1 MDLLEAEQ
9 PKSQT
14 HASELSVSPK
24 DAEAQAQQNS
34 ADFAAPELSRHPT
47 RESADE
53 KSLLIH
59 IPGNEAS
66 PGNTPAQQSPAL
78 QSPNR
83 HIERLKEQ
91 VTQST
96 DTPWPGLYHISS
108 PTTQKAQMPWPG
120 LEMSQTST
128 TEAEGPTLV
137 RTGSD
142 SPPDAY
148 SPTWV
153 QAEGAH
159 SPDSPLSLS
168 EAVSRRASRAK
179 RGRQRTYF
187 NSSRSISSAE
197 SSPRAPAA
205 PAAEP
210 AASLAAH
217 SLRSYVRSP
226 RWAEQPGNSTQS
238 PQVCLCSDHHRLLCM
253 PGLELQTL
261 AHRAF
266 SYATGQQQPELLGLL
281 LRAIAGPTFAELD
294 WCMPH
299 FFSLPSRLACLARA
313 CKTVQATCS
322 SAVAVL
328 CTRVCAVLLLHWH
341 LHKRYLC

>member
-14 HASELSVSPK
+14 HASELSVSTK
-24 DAEAQAQQNS
+24 DAEARPQQNS
-34 ADFAAPELSRHPT
+34 ANSAAPELSRHPT
-47 RESADE
+47 SKSADE
-53 KSLLIH
+53 GSLLIH

-66 PGNTPAQQSPAL
+66 PSNTPAQQSPAL

-96 DTPWPGLYHISS
+96 DTPWPGLCHISS

-142 SPPDAY
+142 SPPEAY

-153 QAEGAH
+153 QAEGTH

-168 EAVSRRASRAK
+168 EAVSSRASRAK

-205 PAAEP
+205 PAADP
-210 AASLAAH
+210 TASLAAH

-226 RWAEQPGNSTQS
+226 RWAEQPGNTNQS
-238 PQVCLCSDHHRLLCM
+238 PQVRPPL
-253 PGLELQTL
+253 
-261 AHRAF
+261 
-266 SYATGQQQPELLGLL
+266 
-281 LRAIAGPTFAELD
+281 
-294 WCMPH
+294 
-299 FFSLPSRLACLARA
+299 
-313 CKTVQATCS
+313 
-322 SAVAVL
+322 
-328 CTRVCAVLLLHWH
+328 
-341 LHKRYLC
+341 

>member
-14 HASELSVSPK
+14 HASELSVSTK
-24 DAEAQAQQNS
+24 DAEARPQQNS
-34 ADFAAPELSRHPT
+34 ADSAAPELSRHT
-47 RESADE
+47 ASKSADE
-53 KSLLIH
+53 GSLLIH

-66 PGNTPAQQSPAL
+66 PSYTPAQQSPAL

-96 DTPWPGLYHISS
+96 DTPWPGICHISS
-108 PTTQKAQMPWPG
+108 PITQKAQMPWPG

-142 SPPDAY
+142 SPPEAY

-153 QAEGAH
+153 QAEGTH

-197 SSPRAPAA
+197 SSPRAPGA
-205 PAAEP
+205 PAADP
-210 AASLAAH
+210 TASLAAH

-226 RWAEQPGNSTQS
+226 RWAEQPGNTNQS
-238 PQVCLCSDHHRLLCM
+238 PQVR
-253 PGLELQTL
+253 P
-261 AHRAF
+261 
-266 SYATGQQQPELLGLL
+266 P
-281 LRAIAGPTFAELD
+281 P
-294 WCMPH
+294 
-299 FFSLPSRLACLARA
+299 
-313 CKTVQATCS
+313 
-322 SAVAVL
+322 
-328 CTRVCAVLLLHWH
+328 
-341 LHKRYLC
+341 